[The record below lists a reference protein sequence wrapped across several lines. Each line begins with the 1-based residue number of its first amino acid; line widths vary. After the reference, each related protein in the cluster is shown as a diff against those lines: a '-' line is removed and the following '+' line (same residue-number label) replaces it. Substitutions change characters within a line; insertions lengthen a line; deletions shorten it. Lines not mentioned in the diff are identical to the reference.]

1 MRNLI
6 GIRGILRKYLDCLR
20 SCGGLMACYGPIES
34 QSLRQVQPNPETLP
48 APATLPLLFTNEPEV
63 CSLHLPACSDSPE
76 GDPMFR

>member
-1 MRNLI
+1 
-6 GIRGILRKYLDCLR
+6 
-20 SCGGLMACYGPIES
+20 MACYGPIES